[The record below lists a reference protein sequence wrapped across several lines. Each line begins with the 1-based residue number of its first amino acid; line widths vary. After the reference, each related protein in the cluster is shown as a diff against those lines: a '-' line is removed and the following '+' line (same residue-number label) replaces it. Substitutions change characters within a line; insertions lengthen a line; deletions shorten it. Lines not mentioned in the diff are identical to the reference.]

1 MIKFYFYFHYK
12 RESFN
17 VEIKFLIVI
26 EFNLDIYIK
35 YNLFIFIYENEIY
48 KMIYITIIPC
58 LNAFLIIIIIRWQ
71 KKKKY
76 LGKKINRKD
85 KWRKCIF

>member
-48 KMIYITIIPC
+48 KMIYITIISC

-71 KKKKY
+71 KKK
-76 LGKKINRKD
+76 IFEEKD
-85 KWRKCIF
+85 KQKR

>member
-1 MIKFYFYFHYK
+1 
-12 RESFN
+12 
-17 VEIKFLIVI
+17 
-26 EFNLDIYIK
+26 
-35 YNLFIFIYENEIY
+35 
-48 KMIYITIIPC
+48 MIYITIILC
-58 LNAFLIIIIIRWQ
+58 LNSFLIIIRWQ